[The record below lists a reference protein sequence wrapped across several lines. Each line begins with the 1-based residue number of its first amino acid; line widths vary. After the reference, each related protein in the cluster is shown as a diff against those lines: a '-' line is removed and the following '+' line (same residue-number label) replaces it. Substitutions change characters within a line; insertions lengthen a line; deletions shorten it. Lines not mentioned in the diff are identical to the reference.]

1 MDRPRIPE
9 AFRATPEGAVVQAHL
24 DNLHQPVDDGL
35 DRLLHD
41 ALAVEGAAPAVSRQR
56 SGLGVRVRLGRGL
69 VALGSAVAGED
80 QRQHGTNGQ
89 AA

>member
-1 MDRPRIPE
+1 MDRPRTPD
-9 AFRATPEGAVVQAHL
+9 AFRTTPEGAMVQAHL
-24 DNLHQPVDDGL
+24 DNLHDPVDAGL
-35 DRLLHD
+35 DRLLGD
-41 ALAVEGAAPAVSRQR
+41 ALAEDRTEESTSRQR

-80 QRQHGTNGQ
+80 QRQHGTDGQ